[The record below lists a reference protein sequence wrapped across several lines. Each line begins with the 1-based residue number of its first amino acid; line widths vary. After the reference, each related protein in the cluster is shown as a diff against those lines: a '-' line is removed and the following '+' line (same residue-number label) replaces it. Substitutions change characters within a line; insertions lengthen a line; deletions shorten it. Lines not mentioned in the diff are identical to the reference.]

1 MKQERLVANGC
12 TQPAHG
18 HPLPSRGR
26 PAVGQRK
33 RPHVRLHAEHF
44 EKLGQQ
50 ESRNPEASSFCNMLR
65 RLRQHT
71 TCRHSLK
78 QHCTLPPTKAEAPC
92 RKALSFPAAEASL
105 EDGHAPSREQPLTS
119 GRGLRRREKLIV
131 RYDAATGKCFL
142 LSSTT
147 TMQSLFM
154 SGSAIRNR
162 AAHTVGSGASGLW
175 DHAEL
180 RSPHSCEIHP
190 GTEAPAVWEV
200 PAGGTSSRTWSVFED
215 RL

>member
-1 MKQERLVANGC
+1 MGAPSLPMGIHCLLADDLPPASANVHMSGSKQNTLK
-12 TQPAHG
+12 
-18 HPLPSRGR
+18 SS
-26 PAVGQRK
+26 
-33 RPHVRLHAEHF
+33 
-44 EKLGQQ
+44 GQQ

-65 RLRQHT
+65 RLRRHT
-71 TCRHSLK
+71 TRIHSLK
-78 QHCTLPPTKAEAPC
+78 QHCIPPSTKAEAPC
-92 RKALSFPAAEASL
+92 RKTLSFPAAEASL
-105 EDGHAPSREQPLTS
+105 EDSHAPSREQPLTS

-131 RYDAATGKCFL
+131 RDDAATGKCFL

-180 RSPHSCEIHP
+180 HSGCQPKSLQRSASLPFLVS
-190 GTEAPAVWEV
+190 
-200 PAGGTSSRTWSVFED
+200 
-215 RL
+215 